1 MARRITSNT
10 FVTLDGV
17 MQGPGGPDEDRDGGF
32 THGGW
37 SVGYFDE
44 GVGNA
49 VDQWMN
55 KISPNGDLLLGRKT
69 YEIFANYWPSEQIDE
84 ADREIANPLND
95 ATKYVVSESLSSL
108 SWGPNVLVNG
118 DVVGRLTEVKSGDG
132 PDLQVHGS
140 SVLLQTLLK
149 HGLIDFMQVIIM
161 PCVLGTG
168 KKLFGE
174 GIAPTG
180 MKVVEIES
188 TSGGVVIAR
197 YEPGETIP
205 YGQMGF

>member
-84 ADREIANPLND
+84 ADRDIANPLNA

-108 SWGPNVLVNG
+108 SWGPNVLING
-118 DVVGRLTEVKSGDG
+118 DVVGRLAEIKTGDG

-180 MKVVEIES
+180 MKVVEID
-188 TSGGVVIAR
+188 TTHGGVVIAR

>member
-84 ADREIANPLND
+84 ADRDIANPLNA

-108 SWGPNVLVNG
+108 SWGPNVLING
-118 DVVGRLTEVKSGDG
+118 DVVGRLTEIKSGDG

>member
-10 FVTLDGV
+10 FMTLDGV

-108 SWGPNVLVNG
+108 SWGPNVLING
-118 DVVGRLTEVKSGDG
+118 DVVGRLTEIKSGDG

-180 MKVVEIES
+180 MKVVEID
-188 TSGGVVIAR
+188 TTPGGVVIAR
-197 YEPGETIP
+197 YEPGEAIP

>member
-69 YEIFANYWPSEQIDE
+69 YEIFASYWPSEQIDE

-95 ATKYVVSESLSSL
+95 ATKYVVSESLTSL
-108 SWGPNVLVNG
+108 SWGPNVLING
-118 DVVGRLTEVKSGDG
+118 DVVGRLTEIKSGDG

-168 KKLFGE
+168 KKLFGDA
-174 GIAPTG
+174 IAPTG
-180 MKVVEIES
+180 MKVVEID
-188 TSGGVVIAR
+188 TTHGGVVIAR

>member
-10 FVTLDGV
+10 FMTLDGV

-84 ADREIANPLND
+84 ADRDIANPLNA

-108 SWGPNVLVNG
+108 SWGPNVLING
-118 DVVGRLTEVKSGDG
+118 DVVGRLTEIKSGDG

-149 HGLIDFMQVIIM
+149 HGLIDVMQVIIM

-168 KKLFGE
+168 KKLFGD

-180 MKVVEIES
+180 MKVVEID
-188 TSGGVVIAR
+188 TTHGGVVIAR

>member
-84 ADREIANPLND
+84 ADRDIANPLNA

-108 SWGPNVLVNG
+108 SWGPNVLING
-118 DVVGRLTEVKSGDG
+118 DVVGRLTEIKSGDG

-180 MKVVEIES
+180 MKVVEIE
-188 TSGGVVIAR
+188 TTPGGVVIAR

>member
-69 YEIFANYWPSEQIDE
+69 YEIFASYWPSEQIDE

-108 SWGPNVLVNG
+108 SWGPNVLING
-118 DVVGRLTEVKSGDG
+118 DVVGRLTEIKSGDG

-180 MKVVEIES
+180 MKVVEIE
-188 TSGGVVIAR
+188 TTPAGVVIAR

>member
-55 KISPNGDLLLGRKT
+55 KFSPNGDLLLGRKT

-84 ADREIANPLND
+84 ADRDIANPLNA

-108 SWGPNVLVNG
+108 SWGPNVLING
-118 DVVGRLTEVKSGDG
+118 DVVGRLTEIKSGDG

-168 KKLFGE
+168 KKLFGD

-180 MKVVEIES
+180 MKVVEIE
-188 TSGGVVIAR
+188 TTPAGVVIAR

>member
-55 KISPNGDLLLGRKT
+55 KFSPNGDLLLGRKT

-84 ADREIANPLND
+84 ADRDIANPLNA

-108 SWGPNVLVNG
+108 SWGPNVLING
-118 DVVGRLTEVKSGDG
+118 DVVGRLTEIKSGDG

-168 KKLFGE
+168 KKLFGD

-180 MKVVEIES
+180 MKVVEIET

>member
-10 FVTLDGV
+10 FMTLDGV

-84 ADREIANPLND
+84 ADRDIANPLNA

-108 SWGPNVLVNG
+108 SWGPNVLING
-118 DVVGRLTEVKSGDG
+118 DVVGRLTEIKSGDG

-168 KKLFGE
+168 KKLFGD

-180 MKVVEIES
+180 MKVVEIE
-188 TSGGVVIAR
+188 TTPAGVVIAR

>member
-84 ADREIANPLND
+84 ADRDIANPLNA

-108 SWGPNVLVNG
+108 SWGPNVLING
-118 DVVGRLTEVKSGDG
+118 DVVGRLTEIKSGDG

-168 KKLFGE
+168 KKLFGD

-180 MKVVEIES
+180 MKVVEIE
-188 TSGGVVIAR
+188 TTPAGVVIAR

>member
-55 KISPNGDLLLGRKT
+55 KFSPNGDLLLGRKT

-84 ADREIANPLND
+84 ADRDIANPLNA

-108 SWGPNVLVNG
+108 SWGPNVLING
-118 DVVGRLTEVKSGDG
+118 DVVGRLTEIKSGDG

-149 HGLIDFMQVIIM
+149 HGLIDFMQVS
-161 PCVLGTG
+161 
-168 KKLFGE
+168 KS
-174 GIAPTG
+174 
-180 MKVVEIES
+180 VV
-188 TSGGVVIAR
+188 
-197 YEPGETIP
+197 
-205 YGQMGF
+205 

>member
-95 ATKYVVSESLSSL
+95 ATKYVVSESLTSL

-118 DVVGRLTEVKSGDG
+118 DVVGRLTEIKSGDG

-149 HGLIDFMQVIIM
+149 HGMIDFMQVIIM

-168 KKLFGE
+168 KKLFGD

-180 MKVVEIES
+180 MKVVEIET

>member
-17 MQGPGGPDEDRDGGF
+17 MQGPGGPDEARDGGF

-55 KISPNGDLLLGRKT
+55 KFSPNGDLLLGRKT

-84 ADREIANPLND
+84 ADRDIANPLNA

-108 SWGPNVLVNG
+108 SWGPNVLING
-118 DVVGRLTEVKSGDG
+118 DVVGRLTEIKSGDG

-149 HGLIDFMQVIIM
+149 HGLIDVMQVIIM

-168 KKLFGE
+168 KKLFGD

-180 MKVVEIES
+180 MKVVEID
-188 TSGGVVIAR
+188 TTPGGVVIAR
-197 YEPGETIP
+197 YEPGEAIP

>member
-55 KISPNGDLLLGRKT
+55 KFSPNGDLLLGRKT
-69 YEIFANYWPSEQIDE
+69 YEIFASYWPSEQIDE
-84 ADREIANPLND
+84 ADRDIANPLNA

-108 SWGPNVLVNG
+108 SWGPNVLING
-118 DVVGRLTEVKSGDG
+118 DVVGRLTEIKSGDG

-168 KKLFGE
+168 KKLFGD

-180 MKVVEIES
+180 MKVVEIET

-197 YEPGETIP
+197 YEPGEAIP

>member
-84 ADREIANPLND
+84 ADRDIANPLNA
-95 ATKYVVSESLSSL
+95 ATKYVVSESLTSL
-108 SWGPNVLVNG
+108 SWGPNVLING
-118 DVVGRLTEVKSGDG
+118 DVVERFTEIKSGDG

-168 KKLFGE
+168 KKLFGD

-180 MKVVEIES
+180 MKVVEIET

>member
-55 KISPNGDLLLGRKT
+55 KFSPNGDLLLGRKT

-84 ADREIANPLND
+84 ADRDIANPLND

-108 SWGPNVLVNG
+108 SWGPSVLING
-118 DVVGRLTEVKSGDG
+118 DVVGRLTEIKSGDG

-168 KKLFGE
+168 KKLFGD

-180 MKVVEIES
+180 MKVVEIE
-188 TSGGVVIAR
+188 TTPGGVVIAR
-197 YEPGETIP
+197 YEPGEAIP